1 MKAQVK
7 REQIQSLP
15 LGFRFP
21 EFARAAISPADEDC
35 ETPWDRIIRM
45 CDGYGLK
52 PREHCPA

>member
-7 REQIQSLP
+7 RKPISKLP

-21 EFARAAISPADEDC
+21 EFARATAEPGDQDC
-35 ETPWDRIIRM
+35 ETLWDRVIRM
-45 CDGYGLK
+45 CDGYDLK

>member
-1 MKAQVK
+1 MKVK

-15 LGFRFP
+15 LSFRFP
-21 EFARAAISPADEDC
+21 EFARAAVSPRDEDC
-35 ETPWDRIIRM
+35 ETLWDRIIRM